1 MEKLQK
7 GLRKEDLKD
16 LYDTYK
22 RLEVLIN
29 ELNKCVKELPPK
41 EEL

>member
-1 MEKLQK
+1 MEKLQ
-7 GLRKEDLKD
+7 GSLRKEDLKD

-22 RLEVLIN
+22 RLDILIN
-29 ELNKCVKELPPK
+29 ELNKCIKELPPK